1 MPLTKIAFAPGI
13 DKQDTEY
20 GAAGRWTDADF
31 VRFRYGLP
39 EKIGGWI
46 YLITD
51 TLIGVA
57 RDMHAWTDL
66 DGVRYTAIGTDR
78 KLYVYTEGV
87 LYDIT
92 PIRRTSGTLTNPF
105 ATVNNSATVTVTDAG
120 HGAEV
125 GDFVTFTD
133 GSANNV
139 VNNLE
144 MNAEF
149 QITTVTNAN
158 TYTVTYTN
166 SSGTSTLAD
175 ATGNGGGSVT
185 ATYQIGVGTAVSQ
198 YGYGWGTYQW
208 GKEAW
213 GTARSSSNVTIE
225 GRNWSFDNFGED
237 LLATVNNGKTFR
249 WDTSA
254 GPGTPAAV
262 VSSAPTVSRFN
273 LVSMPDRHTFLFGTE
288 TTIGSGTTQDSLFL
302 RFSSQESFSDWTPS
316 SSNTA
321 GSFRIQDGSK
331 IVTAVRSRNAV
342 LVWTDTSLNAL
353 QFVGAPF
360 TFNLTQIGANCGA
373 VSLHSAVDVN
383 GTAFWM
389 SQNSFYKFD
398 GAISKMPCSVQ
409 DYVFEDFSIT
419 NQPETYAAVNSEF
432 NEVTWFYTSNDATQ
446 IDRFVTYNY
455 LEDCW
460 ATGSLARTTW
470 QDYGVYQKPYATDYS
485 STAIGTNPAALGVTA
500 GSSSLYQQETGTDNV
515 NAGISAFIESG
526 DFDIADGQPFLHI
539 GKGIP
544 NFKNLTGSVD
554 MKLTFKSYPSSSNST
569 SATRTVTS
577 TTDKFDLRGRG
588 RQANI
593 RIESDAA
600 GDNWRYGTL
609 RLDVQPDGGR

>member
-1 MPLTKIAFAPGI
+1 MPLTKISFAPGI

-20 GAAGRWTDADF
+20 GAAGRWTDSDF

-46 YLITD
+46 YLIND

-57 RDMHAWTDL
+57 RDMHAWTSL

-78 KLYVYTEGV
+78 KLYEYTEG
-87 LYDIT
+87 LAYDVT
-92 PIRRTSGTLTNPF
+92 PVRRTSGALTNPF
-105 ATVNNSATVTVTDAG
+105 ATVNNSATVTVTDNG
-120 HGAEV
+120 HGATV
-125 GDFVTFTD
+125 GDFVKFSN
-133 GSANNV
+133 GSATNV

-149 QITTVTNAN
+149 EVTTVINN
-158 TYTVTYTN
+158 NSYTVTYKN
-166 SSGTSTLAD
+166 SSGTLTLAS
-175 ATGNGGGSVT
+175 ATGSVGGNVT
-185 ATYQIGVGTAVSQ
+185 AVYQIAVGTAVSQ

-213 GTARSSSNVTIE
+213 GTPRSSSNVTIE

-254 GPGTPAAV
+254 GTGTAAAV
-262 VSSAPTVSRFN
+262 VSTAPAVSRFN

-288 TTIGSGTTQDSLFL
+288 TLIGSGSSQDDLFL
-302 RFSSQESFSDWTPS
+302 RFSSQESFTDWVPS
-316 SSNTA
+316 AANSA

-331 IVTAVRSRNAV
+331 IVTAVRSRNSV

-373 VSLHSAVDVN
+373 VSLHCAVDVN

-419 NQPETYAAVNSEF
+419 NQPETFAAVNSEF
-432 NEVTWFYTSNDATQ
+432 NEVTWFYTSNNAVQ

-455 LEDCW
+455 LENCW
-460 ATGSLARTTW
+460 STGSLARTTW
-470 QDYGVYQKPYATDYS
+470 QDYGVYSKPYATDYVTS
-485 STAIGTNPAALGVTA
+485 ATGTTPAALGVTPGA
-500 GSSSLYQQETGTDNV
+500 SSLFQQETGTDDNV
-515 NAGISAFIESG
+515 NGIFAFIESG

-539 GKGIP
+539 GRGIP

-554 MKLTFKSYPSSSNST
+554 MKLTFKSYPSSTT
-569 SATRTVTS
+569 SATSLQTILP
-577 TTDKFDLRGRG
+577 TTEKFDLRGRG

-593 RIESDAA
+593 RVESDQA

>member
-20 GAAGRWTDADF
+20 GAAGRWTDSDM

-46 YLITD
+46 KLINS
-51 TLIGVA
+51 TLVGVA
-57 RDMHAWTDL
+57 RDMHAWTSL

-78 KLYVYTEGV
+78 KLYIYSEGIA
-87 LYDIT
+87 YDIT
-92 PIRRTSGTLTNPF
+92 PIR
-105 ATVNNSATVTVTDAG
+105 ATGSITGFETFSTTTVTVTDPS
-120 HGAEV
+120 HNAEV
-125 GDFVTFTD
+125 GDFVTISSTS
-133 GSANNV
+133 GA
-139 VNNLE
+139 VNGIPAAT
-144 MNAEF
+144 MDAEY
-149 QITTVTNAN
+149 QILTVPTAN
-158 TYTVTYTN
+158 TYTITTATAAT
-166 SSGTSTLAD
+166 STGTST
-175 ATGNGGGSVT
+175 ATAT
-185 ATYQIGVGTAVSQ
+185 ATYQISVGTAVSQ
-198 YGYGWGTYQW
+198 YGYGWGTYEW

-213 GTARSSSNVTIE
+213 GTARSTSNVTIE

-237 LLATVNNGKTFR
+237 LLATVNNGNTFR
-249 WDTSA
+249 WDTSV
-254 GPGTPAAV
+254 GTGTPAAV
-262 VSSAPTVSRFN
+262 ISAAPTVSRFN
-273 LVSMPDRHTFLFGTE
+273 LVSMPDRHVFLFGTE
-288 TTIGSGTTQDSLFL
+288 TTIGSSTTQDDLFL
-302 RFSSQESFSDWTPS
+302 RFASQEDYNTWVPTAT
-316 SSNTA
+316 NTA

-331 IVTAVRSRNAV
+331 IITAVRSRNAV

-398 GAISKMPCSVQ
+398 GAIAKMPCSVQ

-419 NQPETYAAVNSEF
+419 NQPETFAAVNSEF

-460 ATGSLARTTW
+460 STGSLARTTW
-470 QDYGVYQKPYATDYS
+470 QDYGVYQKPYATEYS
-485 STAIGTNPAALGVTA
+485 TTGIADNNVINGLTA
-500 GSSSLYQQETGTDNV
+500 GATTLYQQETGDDNV
-515 NAGISAFIESG
+515 TLPITAFIESG

-539 GKGIP
+539 GRGIP
-544 NFKNLTGSVD
+544 NFKDLTGSVD
-554 MKLTFKSYPSSSNST
+554 VTLKFKTYPS
-569 SATRTVTS
+569 ATTNTTVVRTVVA
-577 TTDKFDLRGRG
+577 TTEKFDLRGRG
-588 RQANI
+588 RQANV
-593 RIESDAA
+593 RIDSDAV
-600 GDNWRYGTL
+600 GDKWRYGTL

>member
-20 GAAGRWTDADF
+20 GAAGRWTDSDF

-46 YLITD
+46 KLIPN
-51 TLIGVA
+51 TLVGVA

-66 DGVRYTAIGTDR
+66 NGVRYTAIGTDR
-78 KLYVYTEGV
+78 KLYIYSEGV
-87 LYDIT
+87 AYDIT
-92 PIRRTSGTLTNPF
+92 PVRGSPGSITGFTT
-105 ATVNNSATVTVTDAG
+105 TNNSATVTVTDPS

-125 GDFVTFTD
+125 GDFVTISSTS
-133 GSANNV
+133 GP
-139 VNNLE
+139 VNGIPAAT
-144 MNAEF
+144 MDAEYE
-149 QITTVTNAN
+149 ILTVPTGN
-158 TYTVTYTN
+158 TYTITAAAN
-166 SSGTSTLAD
+166 ATSTGASA
-175 ATGNGGGSVT
+175 ATAT
-185 ATYQIGVGTAVSQ
+185 ATYQISVGTAVSQ

-208 GKEAW
+208 GKEEW
-213 GTARSSSNVTIE
+213 GTPRSTSNVTIE
-225 GRNWSFDNFGED
+225 GRNWSFDTFGED
-237 LLATVNNGKTFR
+237 LLATVSNGGTFR
-249 WDTSA
+249 WDTSV
-254 GPGTPAAV
+254 GVGTPAAI
-262 VSSAPTVSRFN
+262 VSSAPTLSRFN
-273 LVSMPDRHTFLFGTE
+273 LVSMPDRHVFLFGTE
-288 TTIGSGTTQDSLFL
+288 TIIGDETTRDDLFL
-302 RFSSQESFSDWTPS
+302 RFSSQEDYTTWIPTAT
-316 SSNTA
+316 NTA
-321 GSFRIQDGSK
+321 GSFRVQDGSK
-331 IVTAVRSRNAV
+331 IITAVRSRNAV

-419 NQPETYAAVNSEF
+419 NQPETFAAVNSEF

-446 IDRFVTYNY
+446 IDRYVTYNY

-460 ATGSLARTTW
+460 SVGSLARTTW
-470 QDYGVYQKPYATDYS
+470 QDYGVYQKPYATEYS
-485 STAIGTNPAALGVTA
+485 TTTIANNNVINGLTA
-500 GSSSLYQQETGTDNV
+500 GATTLFQHETGDDNDTTP
-515 NAGISAFIESG
+515 IDAFIESG

-539 GKGIP
+539 GRGIP
-544 NFKNLTGSVD
+544 NFKNLSGSVD
-554 MKLTFKSYPSSSNST
+554 LTLKFKTYPS
-569 SATRTVTS
+569 ATTS
-577 TTDKFDLRGRG
+577 TTVIRTIVPTTEKFDLRGRG

-593 RIESDAA
+593 RIDSDAV
-600 GDNWRYGTL
+600 GDKWRYGTL